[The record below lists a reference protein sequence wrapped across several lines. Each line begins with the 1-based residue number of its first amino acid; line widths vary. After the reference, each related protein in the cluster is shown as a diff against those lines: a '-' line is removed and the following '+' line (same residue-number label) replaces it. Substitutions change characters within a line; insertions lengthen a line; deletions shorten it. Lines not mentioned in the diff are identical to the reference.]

1 MNAHGIQEQEKVR
14 KDRAK
19 KAVALAMHS
28 RWAKAAAMNE
38 AILEDFPRDLE
49 AYNRLGKALSELGR
63 NREAKEAFQRALEIS
78 PNNGIAKKNLD
89 RLARLG
95 DDVPRGSLGSSATP
109 DLFIEERGKAGVTSL
124 VNLASSEVLSK
135 LAPGHP
141 VKLEPAQKGLLLAD
155 QSGKQVGQ
163 VEPKLA
169 SRLVRL
175 IKGGNEY
182 SATVTS
188 VGAEELTIIIREE
201 RKHPSQAGIVSFPLK
216 GRAYYPVRVPKALL
230 GYELAEDEA
239 TREDSETTS
248 VKDWSDDD
256 TEPGDDDAYTP
267 TFHRIINTGDETSDE
282 DDEI

>member
-1 MNAHGIQEQEKVR
+1 MNAHGIQDLEKVR

-28 RWAKAAAMNE
+28 RWAEAAAMNE
-38 AILEDFPRDLE
+38 AILADFPRDLE

-63 NREAKEAFQRALEIS
+63 NRDAKEAFQRALEVS

-95 DDVPRGSLGSSATP
+95 DDFPKGSEASSVTP

-141 VKLEPAQKGLLLAD
+141 VKLEPAQKGLLVAD
-155 QSGKQVGQ
+155 RSGTQVGQ
-163 VEPKLA
+163 VEPRLA
-169 SRLVRL
+169 SRLTRL

-182 SATVTS
+182 SAAVTS
-188 VGAEELTIIIREE
+188 VGADELTIIIREE
-201 RKHPSQAGIVSFPLK
+201 RKHPSQARIVSFPLK
-216 GRAYYPVRVPKALL
+216 GADYRVYVPKTLL

-239 TREDSETTS
+239 TRDDAGRKS

-256 TEPGDDDAYTP
+256 TEPGNDDDYSP
-267 TFHRIINTGDETSDE
+267 TFHRIINTAGESSEEDSD
-282 DDEI
+282 I